1 MSQSSRIA
9 PVATCTNKVNTYLSI
24 SNALVSVNT
33 FPSHPNGYRESRNYP
48 VLHGRNSCPYCLCSP
63 CVITLPPDFLRG
75 ACGPHP
81 ANDEKRYRLYRAF
94 WGLLNT
100 LGVWRDEEY
109 LQRKEQ
115 RTAREDKREIIPK
128 CVIVISSNNYYCIV

>member
-1 MSQSSRIA
+1 MIA
-9 PVATCTNKVNTYLSI
+9 
-24 SNALVSVNT
+24 
-33 FPSHPNGYRESRNYP
+33 
-48 VLHGRNSCPYCLCSP
+48 
-63 CVITLPPDFLRG
+63 LPPDFLCG

-81 ANDEKRYRLYRAF
+81 ANDEKRYRLYQSF

-115 RTAREDKREIIPK
+115 RTVREDKRDIIPK
-128 CVIVISSNNYYCIV
+128 CVVTVSNDCTVSNCYYNIIFLSTGN